1 MKRME
6 TEVIIPG
13 IACVLMA
20 GGQFRVD
27 MFSMFCVLQ
36 IVRKGERERR
46 DPDTAHCADELQ
58 WTQSVGTVVSM
69 DSCGSCQF

>member
-20 GGQFRVD
+20 GAQFRVD
-27 MFSMFCVLQ
+27 MFRVFCVLQ
-36 IVRKGERERR
+36 IVRGEGE
-46 DPDTAHCADELQ
+46 T
-58 WTQSVGTVVSM
+58 
-69 DSCGSCQF
+69 